1 MDRFPPRPTT
11 ASSASDTVADT
22 PVQLVVGL
30 GNPGPGHAGDRH
42 NAGFWCVDAL
52 AAKLGVTL
60 SEESRYKGLLGRA
73 ASGLRLLE
81 PLTYMNLS
89 GQSVAACAS
98 YFRIPPAAIVVV
110 HDELDLAP
118 GVVRLKR
125 GGGHGGH
132 NGLRSI
138 DQQLGSND
146 YLRVRIGIGHPGPGG
161 DVSAYVLGKPPT
173 AEREAVEGAIE
184 AVLGVF
190 KRILDGQI
198 DRAMNTL
205 NRRDKK
211 L

>member
-1 MDRFPPRPTT
+1 
-11 ASSASDTVADT
+11 VADT
-22 PVQLVVGL
+22 AVQLVVGL
-30 GNPGPGHAGDRH
+30 GNPGSGHAGDRH

-60 SEESRYKGLLGRA
+60 HEESRYKGLLGRA

-98 YFRIPPAAIVVV
+98 YFRIPPSAIVVV

-138 DQQLGSND
+138 DQQLGSSD

-161 DVSAYVLGKPPT
+161 DVSAYVLGKPP
-173 AEREAVEGAIE
+173 ASEREAVESAIE
-184 AVLGVF
+184 AVLTVF
-190 KRILDGQI
+190 ERILDGHI

-211 L
+211 SKDTS